1 MSVAIARAGAERVD
15 ELEPLWLALHRHHRE
30 VSAQPVVADDAASWA
45 RRRAWYLEML
55 AGGEDVVL
63 IAERDGRPVGYAFLH
78 LHHGPDDTWP
88 VEGRWGE
95 VVSLSVLPE
104 QRGAGVGTK
113 LLNAVDAELEARG
126 VRDLQVAVMAGNAAA
141 IRLYQRR
148 GLLPAELVLFR
159 FGRVPDGGEA
169 TA

>member
-1 MSVAIARAGAERVD
+1 VSVAIAVAGAERVD

-55 AGGEDVVL
+55 AGGDGVVL

-78 LHHGPDDTWP
+78 LHEGPDDTWP
-88 VEGRWGE
+88 VDGRWGE
-95 VVSLSVLPE
+95 VVSLSVIPE
-104 QRGAGVGTK
+104 ERGAGVGSA
-113 LLNAVDAELEARG
+113 LLDAVDAELDARG
-126 VRDLQVAVMAGNAAA
+126 VRDLQVAVMAGNADAL
-141 IRLYQRR
+141 RLYERR
-148 GLLPAELVLFR
+148 GLRPAELVLFR
-159 FGRVPDGGEA
+159 FGREPDGGET

>member
-1 MSVAIARAGAERVD
+1 VSVEIALAGAERVD

-30 VSAQPVVADDAASWA
+30 VAAQPVVADDAASWA

-55 AGGEDVVL
+55 AGGEDAVL
-63 IAERDGRPVGYAFLH
+63 VAERDGRPVGYAFLH

-88 VEGRWGE
+88 VDARWGE

-104 QRGAGVGTK
+104 ERGGGVGTA
-113 LLNAVDAELEARG
+113 LLDAVDAELAARG
-126 VRDLQVAVMAGNAAA
+126 VRDLQVSVMAGNADAL
-141 IRLYQRR
+141 RLYQRR

-159 FGRVPDGGEA
+159 FGSAPDGGEA
-169 TA
+169 PA

>member
-1 MSVAIARAGAERVD
+1 VSLDIAVVGAERVD

-30 VSAQPVVADDAASWA
+30 VAAQPVVADDAASWA

-55 AGGEDVVL
+55 AGGEDAVL
-63 IAERDGRPVGYAFLH
+63 VAERDGRPVGYAFLH

-88 VEGRWGE
+88 VDGRWGE

-104 QRGAGVGTK
+104 ERGGGVGTA
-113 LLNAVDAELEARG
+113 LLDAVDAELATRG
-126 VRDLQVAVMAGNAAA
+126 VRDLQVSVMAGNADAL
-141 IRLYQRR
+141 RLYQRR

-159 FGRVPDGGEA
+159 FGAAPDGGEA
-169 TA
+169 PA